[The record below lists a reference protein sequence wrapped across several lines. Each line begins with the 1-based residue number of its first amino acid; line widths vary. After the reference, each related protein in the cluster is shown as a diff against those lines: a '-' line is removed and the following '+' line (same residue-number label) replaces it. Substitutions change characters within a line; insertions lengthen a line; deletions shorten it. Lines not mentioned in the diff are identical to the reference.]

1 MADEKLTEV
10 ELKQISQL
18 VYLDVID
25 SRGNNTYLQRLY
37 INNGKKITVGDLIDY
52 YTAGE
57 GLKNLEERYSGT
69 LNGTKE
75 SEQWIQLLK
84 SIDSSKYRNWEI
96 NNVVTKNRQ
105 EQSGFVAFTVDTKNG
120 AQVAAFRGSEPL
132 DNPYYRNDWK
142 NNGTTAYELESVQQK
157 DAAEYVRRFGQ
168 GSDDLYLTGHSLGG
182 NLTLYSSFVLTDE
195 QRSRL
200 VSATTFNAPGFNK
213 ALLDKY
219 QSQIDEMNENGQIR
233 EFRNKHDLVPALF
246 TNPSDGIY
254 IDTKSEELTGFSHHS
269 LFSFDQDDESTF
281 HRSDSQMRAVIPNIV
296 HHVTVGLEIVPNF
309 LKETLVQE
317 VFKIW
322 DGDIEI
328 QHILIGAAVLAGVV
342 ATMITVGPIAGPLL
356 ILVGALKVVLALYVI
371 GFIIDKV
378 IPWIKE
384 GIANITEMVET
395 FFDEAAEFITNL
407 VFQAVDAAK
416 LIGSKVAEFT
426 QQVKGAVTQF
436 FKDLKDGF
444 NRFVADTIKFVEA
457 QKERF
462 IKIKD
467 QAVKKLGDIF
477 NSVKSAITRKKDEIV
492 SGVRSF
498 TDKLIGEIKSKIKTV
513 AKFAVAAA
521 SAARMAQI
529 TANVNRIEALHL
541 NLKQKEEQIS
551 EIISRILRIASD
563 VNSSVSGAY
572 PESYVRSQLRELQ
585 RVSEE
590 VRTQERRVS
599 ETLKQQSEA
608 VKYSVNTYRSTEAR
622 LSALARV

>member
-1 MADEKLTEV
+1 MADDKLTEV

-25 SRGNNTYLQRLY
+25 SRGINTDLQRLY
-37 INNGKKITVGDLIDY
+37 INKGKKITVGDLIDY

-57 GLKNLEERYSGT
+57 GLKDLEERYSGT

-75 SEQWIQLLK
+75 SEQWVALLE
-84 SIDSSKYRNWEI
+84 SMNTSQYRDWEI
-96 NNVVTKNRQ
+96 SNVVSKNKQ
-105 EQSGFVAFTVDTKNG
+105 EQSGFVAFTIDTKNG

-142 NNGTTAYELESVQQK
+142 NNGTTAYELESVQQR
-157 DAAEYVRRFGQ
+157 DAAEYMRRFGQ
-168 GSDDLYLTGHSLGG
+168 GGGDLYLTGHSLGG
-182 NLTLYSSFVLTDE
+182 NLALYSSFVLTDE
-195 QRSRL
+195 QRRRL
-200 VSATTFNAPGFNK
+200 ISASTYNAPGFNK

-219 QSQIDEMNENGQIR
+219 QSQIGEMNENGQIR

-246 TNPSDGIY
+246 TNPSSGIY

-269 LFSFDQDDESTF
+269 LFSFAQDDDSTF

-309 LKETLVQE
+309 LKEALVRE

-328 QHILIGAAVLAGVV
+328 QHILFAAAAVA
-342 ATMITVGPIAGPLL
+342 AIIIAGPIA
-356 ILVGALKVVLALYVI
+356 ILAGALKVVLALYVI

-384 GIANITEMVET
+384 GVANIAEMVET
-395 FFDEAAEFITNL
+395 FFDEAAEYITNL

-416 LIGSKVAEFT
+416 LIGSKVAEFMH
-426 QQVKGAVTQF
+426 QVKGAVTKF

-462 IKIKD
+462 IKMKD
-467 QAVKKLGDIF
+467 QAVKKLGDIL
-477 NSVKSAITRKKDEIV
+477 NSVKSTITRKKDEIV

-498 TDKLIGEIKSKIKTV
+498 TNKLIGEIKSKVKTV
-513 AKFAVAAA
+513 AKFAVSAA
-521 SAARMAQI
+521 SAARTAQI
-529 TANVNRIEALHL
+529 KANLSRVEALHRS
-541 NLKQKEEQIS
+541 LKQKEEQIS
-551 EIISRILRIASD
+551 VAVSRILNVASN
-563 VNSSVSGAY
+563 VYSSVSGAY
-572 PESYVRSQLRELQ
+572 SESYVRSQLRELQ
-585 RVSEE
+585 RACEE
-590 VRTQERRVS
+590 VKAKERRVS
-599 ETLKQQSEA
+599 EMLKQQSEA
-608 VKYSVNTYRSTEAR
+608 VKYSVNTYRTTEIKLST
-622 LSALARV
+622 LARV

>member
-1 MADEKLTEV
+1 MGDNQLTEV
-10 ELKQISQL
+10 ELKKISQL
-18 VYLDVID
+18 VYFDIID
-25 SRGNNTYLQRLY
+25 SQGVNTKIQQIYMRQ
-37 INNGKKITVGDLIDY
+37 GKKITVQQVIDY
-52 YTAGE
+52 YTTGE
-57 GLKNLEERYSGT
+57 GLQELEARYPED

-75 SEQWIQLLK
+75 SEQWIQTLK
-84 SIDSSKYRNWEI
+84 SLDTPKYQDWEI
-96 NNVVTKNRQ
+96 SNVVSKNKQ
-105 EQSGFVAFTVDTKNG
+105 KESGFVAFTVDTKDG
-120 AQVAAFRGSEPL
+120 AKVAAFRGSEPIN
-132 DNPYYRNDWK
+132 DPYYRNDWK

-157 DAAEYVRRFGQ
+157 DAAEYMKRFGLD
-168 GSDDLYLTGHSLGG
+168 GNSDLYLTGHSLGG

-213 ALLDKY
+213 GLLAQY

-254 IDTKSEELTGFSHHS
+254 IDSESTAVTGFSHHS
-269 LFSFDQDDESTF
+269 LLSLAQEDDSTF
-281 HRSDSQMRAVIPNIV
+281 RRSESQMRAVIPNIV
-296 HHVTVGLEIVPNF
+296 HHVTVGLEVVPNF
-309 LKETLVQE
+309 LKEALVQE
-317 VFKIW
+317 VFKIL

-328 QHILIGAAVLAGVV
+328 QHILFAAAAVAAVL
-342 ATMITVGPIAGPLL
+342 IAGPIT
-356 ILVGALKVVLALYVI
+356 ILVGALKVVVALYVI

-384 GIANITEMVET
+384 GIANIAEMVET
-395 FFDEAAEFITNL
+395 FFDEAVDYITNL

-416 LIGSKVAEFT
+416 LIGSKVAQFT

-462 IKIKD
+462 IKMKD

-477 NSVKSAITRKKDEIV
+477 NSVRSAITRKKDEIV

-498 TDKLIGEIKSKIKTV
+498 KDKLIGEIKSKIKTV
-513 AKFAVAAA
+513 AKFAVSAA
-521 SAARMAQI
+521 SAARTAQI
-529 TANVNRIEALHL
+529 KANLSRIEALHRS
-541 NLKQKEEQIS
+541 LKQKEEQIS
-551 EIISRILRIASD
+551 EAVSRILSIASD

-585 RVSEE
+585 RACEE
-590 VRTQERRVS
+590 VRAKERRVS
-599 ETLKQQSEA
+599 ETLKSQSEA
-608 VKYSVNTYRSTEAR
+608 VKYSVNLYRSTESR
-622 LSALARV
+622 LSALART

>member
-1 MADEKLTEV
+1 MGDNQLTEV
-10 ELKQISQL
+10 ELKKISQL
-18 VYLDVID
+18 VYLDIVD
-25 SRGNNTYLQRLY
+25 SEGVNTKIQQIYMRQ
-37 INNGKKITVGDLIDY
+37 GKKITVEQVIDY
-52 YTAGE
+52 YTTGE
-57 GLKNLEERYSGT
+57 GLKELEARYPNT
-69 LNGTKE
+69 LNGSKE
-75 SEQWIQLLK
+75 SEQWVDMLK
-84 SIDSSKYRNWEI
+84 SMDTAKYQDWEI
-96 NNVVTKNRQ
+96 SNVVSKNKQ
-105 EQSGFVAFTVDTKNG
+105 NESGFVAFTVDTKNG
-120 AQVAAFRGSEPL
+120 AKVAAFRGSEPI
-132 DNPYYRNDWK
+132 DDPYFRNDWK
-142 NNGTTAYELESVQQK
+142 NNGTTAYELESVQQQ
-157 DAAEYVRRFGQ
+157 DAREYMRRFGQ
-168 GSDDLYLTGHSLGG
+168 GSNDDLYLTGHSLGG

-200 VSATTFNAPGFNK
+200 VSASTFNAPGFNK

-219 QSQIDEMNENGQIR
+219 QSQIDEMNEKGQIR

-254 IDTKSEELTGFSHHS
+254 IDTKSEEVTGFSHHS
-269 LFSFDQDDESTF
+269 LFSFVQDDESTF
-281 HRSDSQMRAVIPNIV
+281 HRSESQMRAVIPNIV
-296 HHVTVGLEIVPNF
+296 HHVTVGLEVVPNF
-309 LKETLVQE
+309 LKEALVRE

-328 QHILIGAAVLAGVV
+328 QHILFAAAAVA
-342 ATMITVGPIAGPLL
+342 AIFIAGPIT
-356 ILVGALKVVLALYVI
+356 ILVGALKVVVALYVI

-384 GIANITEMVET
+384 GIANIAEMVET
-395 FFDEAAEFITNL
+395 FFDEAVEYITNL

-416 LIGSKVAEFT
+416 LIGSKVAQFT
-426 QQVKGAVTQF
+426 QQVKSAVTQF

-462 IKIKD
+462 IKMKD

-498 TDKLIGEIKSKIKTV
+498 KDKLIGEIKSKIKTV
-513 AKFAVAAA
+513 AKFAVSAA
-521 SAARMAQI
+521 SAARTAQI
-529 TANVNRIEALHL
+529 KASLSRIEALHRT
-541 NLKQKEEQIS
+541 LKQKEEQIS
-551 EIISRILRIASD
+551 EAVSRILNVASD
-563 VNSSVSGAY
+563 VYSSVSGAY

-585 RVSEE
+585 RVCDE
-590 VRTQERRVS
+590 VRAKERRVS

-622 LSALARV
+622 LAAMARS